1 MGFSCFTEGK
11 MDLSGTEY
19 VAIRRIVERG
29 TAEIIEQ
36 SEDVLFLMD
45 KVSGVY
51 MIACEDD
58 ELTREVMEK
67 HRDRGIRLLTTTSKA
82 AAEYAVEAFGFSGIS
97 ECYQYAYLGEKPE
110 LDPRLSFRMADMS
123 DFDTINEVY
132 HLGGPEETKKAIER
146 GLVMMAFDPEGNLV
160 GFIGEHLE
168 GSLGML
174 FVYPEYRREGYG
186 RSLEMASFRWS
197 MDRGFTPF
205 GQVYTDNLPSLEL
218 QKKIGLAIADKLVYW
233 TWKAEE

>member
-1 MGFSCFTEGK
+1 
-11 MDLSGTEY
+11 MDLNRIEY
-19 VAIRRIVERG
+19 LGLRRVMDRG

-36 SEDVLFLMD
+36 SEDVLFILD
-45 KVSGVY
+45 TVSEVS
-51 MIACEDD
+51 MLACEVD
-58 ELTREVMEK
+58 ELAREVMER
-67 HRDRGIRLLTTTSKA
+67 HRDRGITLLTTTSKA
-82 AAEYAVEAFGFSGIS
+82 AAEYAVETLGFSGMS
-97 ECYQYAYLGEKPE
+97 ECYQYVYPGKKPE
-110 LDPRLSFRMADMS
+110 PDPRLRFRMADMS

-132 HLGGPEETKKAIER
+132 HLGGPEETAKTIER
-146 GLVMMAFDPEGNLV
+146 GLVMMAYDQEGNLV
-160 GFIGEHLE
+160 GFIGEHME

>member
-1 MGFSCFTEGK
+1 
-11 MDLSGTEY
+11 MDISGIEY
-19 VAIRRIVERG
+19 LPVRRVVERG

-36 SEDVLFLMD
+36 SEDVLFVRD

-51 MIACEDD
+51 LMACEDD
-58 ELTREVMEK
+58 ELAREVMER
-67 HRDRGIRLLTTTSKA
+67 HRGLGITLLTTASKA

-110 LDPRLSFRMADMS
+110 TDPRLSFRIADMG

-132 HLGGPEETKKAIER
+132 HLGGPEETAKTIES
-146 GLVMMAFDPEGNLV
+146 GLVLMAYDQEGNPV
-160 GFIGEHLE
+160 GFIGEHPE

-174 FVYPEYRREGYG
+174 FVFPEYRREGYG
-186 RSLEMASFRWS
+186 RSLELESFRWS
-197 MDRGFTPF
+197 LDRGFTPF

-218 QKKIGLAIADKLVYW
+218 QKNIGLAIADKLVYW